1 MISRRARTFAMSA
14 ALALAVTTA
23 APASATTDPRTRRNR
38 VNQQI
43 TVAQAALAD
52 LSTKAKTAFLA
63 LRKTQLAI
71 PAAQARLNAA
81 QARIVAAE
89 ARKQQIEADLVEAKA
104 DEAAGQVR
112 LAINAAQTRTAE
124 DRRNDLARAA
134 YEGGGSERFSV
145 LLDSDSA
152 RDLSERL
159 YLVER
164 VSDRQQTVLTDLKD
178 ARLQGQVE
186 QSLLEAATRRVAQ
199 LNLQAKANLLE
210 AQSAATD
217 AAAAKA
223 QLVTLASSQK
233 RQLAAVAAQRAAEK
247 RRVDELQ
254 KESDAIT
261 ALLRAR
267 SHSGSNTPP
276 ADAGGTLAYPVSG
289 PITSEFGMRYHPI
302 LHYYRLHAGMDFGV
316 PCGTPVHAA
325 ANGVI
330 VSAGWGGGYGNRIII
345 AHAGPLA
352 TTYNHLKSIRVHSG
366 SVSRGELIGYSGT
379 TGLSTGCHLHF
390 EVRVNGTPVNPRIY
404 L

>member
-23 APASATTDPRTRRNR
+23 SPASATTDPRGRRDR
-38 VNQQI
+38 VNKQI

-52 LSTKAKTAFLA
+52 LSAKAKSAYLA
-63 LRKTQLAI
+63 LQKTQLAI
-71 PAAQARLNAA
+71 PAAQARLTAA
-81 QARIVAAE
+81 QARMVAAQ
-89 ARKQQIEADLVEAKA
+89 ARKAAIEADLVVAKA
-104 DEAAGQVR
+104 DEAAGLVR
-112 LAINAAQTRTAE
+112 LAINAARTRTAE

-134 YEGGGSERFSV
+134 YQGGGSERFSV

-164 VSDRQQTVLTDLKD
+164 VSDRQQTVLTDLRD

-186 QSLLEAATRRVAQ
+186 QSLLEAATRRIAQ
-199 LNLQAKANLLE
+199 LNLQAKANFLD
-210 AQSAATD
+210 ARSAEED
-217 AAAAKA
+217 ARAAKA
-223 QLVTLASSQK
+223 QLVALAAGQK
-233 RQLAAVAAQRAAEK
+233 RQVAAVAAQRAAEQK
-247 RRVDELQ
+247 RVDQLQ

-261 ALLRAR
+261 ALLRRR
-267 SHSGSNTPP
+267 SQSPSNTPP

-289 PITSEFGMRYHPI
+289 PITSEFGLRYHPI

-316 PCGTPVHAA
+316 SCGTPVHAA
-325 ANGVI
+325 AKGVV

-352 TTYNHLKSIRVHSG
+352 TTYNHLSSIRVHGG
-366 SVSRGELIGYSGT
+366 SVSRGQLIGYSGT

-390 EVRVNGTPVNPRIY
+390 EARLNGTPVNPRTY